1 MILTKSFY
9 VNPTA
14 TYERGMESFDG
25 LGYTLSIPWNDIS
38 TAGWSN
44 MEKVSMKVWGTENKL
59 NTGPDDPEYFAP
71 GDLIR
76 SNVIPAINPNDP
88 IYKFS
93 RNDFTYTLW

>member
-44 MEKVSMKVWGTENKL
+44 MEKVSMKVWGNRK
-59 NTGPDDPEYFAP
+59 
-71 GDLIR
+71 
-76 SNVIPAINPNDP
+76 
-88 IYKFS
+88 
-93 RNDFTYTLW
+93 